1 MFVKLKFLQKKVS
14 RLFLYSRRI
23 NKWLVRVGLAF
34 LAALFSA
41 GVSLALTDTKVNTL
55 PVNDESVINKK
66 EEFRQSSI
74 STVQLSA
81 TNPQQLLEQGR
92 KFFQD
97 EQFSQS
103 AEVWQQAISVFQ
115 SAGDKLNEAQ
125 ALSYLSLAYQQLGKL
140 KEAENAIASSI
151 SLLRDSGQSNG
162 NSGLILAQ
170 AFNARGHLQLSLG
183 QPESALSSWQEAAA
197 IYTKIGDLE
206 GAIGSQINQAQALQ
220 YMGLYRR
227 ARKTLEEVE
236 TSLKERPNSLVKA
249 TGLRSLGNALR
260 VIGELSDSRKLLQES
275 LTIAQQ
281 LQSQPAI
288 SAAQFSLANTAR
300 AIAAKAEGN
309 AAKQEIGAA
318 LAAYQEA
325 ATLAASPISRI
336 QAQLNQL
343 SLLVENEQLAAAE
356 ILRSQIIINEL
367 PTSRRGIYA
376 KINLA
381 QTLTKLAE
389 KQTQTTNSQTAINYD
404 REAADLLANAV
415 KESRNIKDLQAE
427 SYALGN
433 LGRLYEISAQ
443 ASTSQTLNQQA
454 LDLTEQALVLA
465 QSLNASD
472 VAYRWEWQLG
482 RLLKAKGDPKGAIKA
497 YNAAVETLKSLRSDL
512 VAINPDNP
520 DVQFSFRESVEPV
533 YRELVELL
541 ISTEQE
547 PSPETL
553 LQARQVIE
561 SLQLAEL
568 DNFFQ
573 EACLDAKPVQIDQ
586 VDTKAVVIYP
596 IILKERLAVIAAF
609 PNSYLRLYS
618 TIKTQKEVEEL
629 LDNLQQDIGRIDA
642 NTKEVITNLQQVY
655 DWIIRPAEAD
665 LKQNN
670 AETLVFVL
678 DGLLRNIPMAA
689 LNDGEQYLVEKYN
702 IALTPGLQLLPPQP
716 LAQKQFKVL
725 TAGLSVARQ
734 GFSPL
739 PNVER
744 ELTEITAK
752 VSGEKLFNEDF
763 TNNKL
768 QQALDVVAFPVVH
781 IATHGKF
788 SSQAEKTFILTWD
801 DEINVKQL
809 DNLLRRRQQEESRP
823 IELLVL
829 SACETAD
836 GDNRAALGL
845 AGVAVRAGAR
855 STLATLWRV
864 NDDSTATLMENFYQE
879 LIASNVSKA
888 EALARAQRS
897 LLKVRRFRNNPYF
910 WAPYVLV
917 GNWR

>member
-1 MFVKLKFLQKKVS
+1 MFLKLKSWQKKLS
-14 RLFLYSRRI
+14 RLFLYSRQI
-23 NKWLVRVGLAF
+23 NKWLVRIGLAF

-41 GVSLALTDTKVNTL
+41 GVSLALTETRVNTL
-55 PVNDESVINKK
+55 PSDGESVINQ
-66 EEFRQSSI
+66 EEFKQSSI
-74 STVQLSA
+74 PVTQLSVG
-81 TNPQQLLEQGR
+81 NPEQLLEQGR

-97 EQFSQS
+97 EQFSQ
-103 AEVWQQAISVFQ
+103 ALEVWQQAVSGFQ

-151 SLLRDSGQSNG
+151 SLIRKSGESNG

-170 AFNARGHLQLSLG
+170 AFNSQGHLQLALG
-183 QPESALSSWQEAAA
+183 QPESALSSWQEAGA
-197 IYTKIGDLE
+197 IYTKIGDGE

-236 TSLKERPNSLVKA
+236 KSLANQPNSLVKA

-260 VIGELSDSRKLLQES
+260 VIGELSDSRKFLQQS

-281 LQSQPAI
+281 LKSAPAI

-300 AIAAKAEGN
+300 AIANKAEGN
-309 AAKQEIGAA
+309 AAKKEIVFA

-325 ATLAASPISRI
+325 ANTAASPISRI

-343 SLLVENEQLAAAE
+343 SLLVENEQFAAAE
-356 ILRSQIIINEL
+356 ILRSQIAINEL
-367 PTSRRGIYA
+367 PTNRRSIYA

-381 QTLTKLAE
+381 QTLTKIAE
-389 KQTQTTNSQTAINYD
+389 NQTQLANSQTAINYH
-404 REAADLLANAV
+404 REAANLLASAV

-433 LGRLYEISAQ
+433 LGRLYELTAQ
-443 ASTSQTLNQQA
+443 TPTSQTINQQA
-454 LDLTEQALVLA
+454 LDLTEKALILA
-465 QSLNASD
+465 QSISASD
-472 VAYRWEWQLG
+472 IAYRWEWQLG
-482 RLLKAKGDPKGAIKA
+482 RLLKAQGDPKGAIKA
-497 YNAAVETLKSLRSDL
+497 YNAAVETLKSIRSDL

-541 ISTEQE
+541 ISTESQ

-553 LQARQVIE
+553 LQAREVIE
-561 SLQLAEL
+561 SLQIAEL

-586 VDTKAVVIYP
+586 VDTTAVVIYP
-596 IILKERLAVIAAF
+596 IILKERLAVIVAF
-609 PNSYLRLYS
+609 HNSYLRLYS
-618 TIKTQKEVEEL
+618 TIKSQKEIEGI

-642 NTKEVITNLQQVY
+642 NNKEVLANLQQVY

-689 LNDGEQYLVEKYN
+689 LHDGQQYLVEKYS
-702 IALTPGLQLLPPQP
+702 IAITPGLQLLPPQP

-725 TAGLSVARQ
+725 TAGLSEARQ

-739 PNVER
+739 PNVDR

-752 VSGEKLFNEDF
+752 VSGEKLFNENF
-763 TNNKL
+763 TNEKL
-768 QQALDVVAFPVVH
+768 QEALNVVAFPVVH

-788 SSQAEKTFILTWD
+788 SSLAEKTFILTWD
-801 DEINVKQL
+801 NEINVKQL
-809 DNLLRRRQQEESRP
+809 DSLLRRRQQEESRP

-836 GDNRAALGL
+836 GDDRAALGL

-879 LIASNVSKA
+879 LVTSKLSKA
-888 EALARAQRS
+888 EALAQAQRT
-897 LLKVRRFRNNPYF
+897 LLKVTRFRNNPYF